1 MKNQLQRTMKFS
13 VRNLHFAVKP
23 LAMAAIMM
31 TIVLAGNA
39 VHAQTY
45 KVLHSFT
52 GGADGANPLFDQMVL
67 IGGNLYGVTSAG
79 GASNDGT
86 VFKLNVH
93 GQETV
98 IHSFSGA
105 DGNSPEGGLIRDSAG
120 NLYGVTQLGGNPTQS
135 CSEPFEPNGCGTVFE
150 VSSADQFSVL
160 HSFAGADGANPVAR
174 LTRGSNGALYGT
186 TSAGGQSP
194 SCPGQN
200 YEQGCGTVFEMT
212 NSGGTWSESVLYN
225 FAGGSKSF
233 SPIGYVMIA
242 GGKLY
247 GTTDSGNGSPC
258 DSNVCG
264 TVYELAMF
272 GGTWTETIPHAF
284 VGGSDGAF
292 PEGGLVRDSAGNFYG
307 TTYDGGTDGFGTIFK
322 MDSAGQKTTLYNFTG
337 TEGAYPAAALTRD
350 SSGNLYG
357 TTTEGGPSKVGTVFQ
372 LDTSNTFT
380 VLHNFTGGKND
391 GAYPYGNL
399 LLAGKNLY
407 GTTNTGGASNDGTV
421 FEVSK

>member
-1 MKNQLQRTMKFS
+1 MKNQLQRTMKSS

-39 VHAQTY
+39 ADAQTY

-52 GGADGANPLFDQMVL
+52 GGTDGANPLFDQLVL
-67 IGGNLYGVTSAG
+67 TGGNLYGVTSAG

-98 IHSFSGA
+98 LHSFSGA

-120 NLYGVTQLGGNPTQS
+120 NLYGATQLGGNPTQS

-150 VSSADQFSVL
+150 ISSSGQFSVL

-200 YEQGCGTVFEMT
+200 YEQGCGTVFELT
-212 NSGGTWSESVLYN
+212 NSGGTWSESVLYDL
-225 FAGGSKSF
+225 AGGSNSF
-233 SPIGYVMIA
+233 SPIGYVTIA

-264 TVYELAMF
+264 TVFELALF
-272 GGTWTETIPHAF
+272 GGKWTETIRHAF

-307 TTYDGGTDGFGTIFK
+307 TTYDGGTDGYGTIFK
-322 MDSAGQKTTLYNFTG
+322 IDAAGQKTTLYNFTG
-337 TEGAYPAAALTRD
+337 TEGAYPSAALTRD

-357 TTTEGGPSKVGTVFQ
+357 TTTEGGSSKVGTVFQ
-372 LDTSNTFT
+372 LDTSNTLT

-399 LLAGKNLY
+399 LLVGNNLY